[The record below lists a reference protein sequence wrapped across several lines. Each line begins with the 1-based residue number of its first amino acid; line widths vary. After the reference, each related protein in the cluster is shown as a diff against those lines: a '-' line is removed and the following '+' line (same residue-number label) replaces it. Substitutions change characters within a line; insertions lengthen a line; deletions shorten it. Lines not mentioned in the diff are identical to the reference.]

1 MLPLDVSVQ
10 YSVRTPEEVLHFW
23 FEQLTPQQWFEKN
36 EAVDEALRTNFVAT
50 HLSLARLELDPW
62 RLSAAKRL
70 AALLVLDQF
79 SRNIYRG
86 TALAFA
92 TDWIALSEART
103 ALDLGADLMVP
114 PEHRSFF
121 YLPFEHSERLEDQ
134 DLSVELFTKLG
145 DAHYLDYAE
154 RHREVIR
161 EFGRFPH
168 RNALLGRASTVAELD
183 YLSRPGA
190 GF

>member
-1 MLPLDVSVQ
+1 
-10 YSVRTPEEVLHFW
+10 
-23 FEQLTPQQWFEKN
+23 LTPQQWFEKN
-36 EAVDEALRTNFVAT
+36 EIVDEAMRTSFAAM

-62 RLSAAKRL
+62 WLSAPSRL

-92 TDWIALSEART
+92 TDWIALAEAR
-103 ALDLGADLMVP
+103 AAVEIGADQLVQ
-114 PEHRSFF
+114 PEHRCFF

-134 DLSVELFTKLG
+134 DLSVELFMQLG

-154 RHREVIR
+154 RHRQVIR
-161 EFGRFPH
+161 EFDRFPH
-168 RNALLGRASTVAELD
+168 RNALLGRASTAAELE

>member
-1 MLPLDVSVQ
+1 MPGIEVSRGN
-10 YSVRTPEEVLHFW
+10 SVKTPEEVLRFW
-23 FEQLTPQQWFEKN
+23 FEELTPQQWFEKN
-36 EAVDEALRTNFVAT
+36 EIVDEAMRTSFAAT

-62 RLSAAKRL
+62 RLSAPSRL

-92 TDWIALSEART
+92 TDWIALAEAR
-103 ALDLGADLMVP
+103 AAVEIGADQLVQ
-114 PEHRSFF
+114 PEHRCFF

-134 DLSVELFTKLG
+134 DLSVELFAQLG

-154 RHREVIR
+154 RHRQVIR
-161 EFGRFPH
+161 EFHRFPH
-168 RNALLGRASTVAELD
+168 RNALLGRASTAAELE